1 MKRLIVALLTFC
13 IAGTLSAQIQ
23 FVQGDK
29 TNKRALTPYMIQF
42 PRNMPADRILVVE
55 PHLNGFGSDFS
66 KGNVKYIKVRSCDM
80 DWKDEKV
87 TEIANTKKYTIQTS
101 FCSGDKLHVI
111 VEKNNRDSLII
122 RHVALDLSTLD
133 IVTDTA
139 IVRYQYGSDEFGL
152 ATVEHSP
159 DGQKYA
165 LVYTICDDYKNVS
178 MAKAHL
184 FDENMNCQWQK
195 VLEFGDVNHVIVTD
209 KGEVVTAAIGYLPDK
224 EEESIFRFNVAD
236 AGGVAYGT
244 LNTKYDLSS
253 MALLNYV
260 DGKVLITALEGEGRN
275 RKFHAVHSFVFD
287 IPFGVLLSG
296 QRHAFTKD
304 DIRVFENE
312 DADDNVDTTTDYL
325 QALDYCTTPQGGAV
339 LYNRSWTFEVRDYRT
354 GAVNSTTYC
363 LGMLLFQVDMKGN
376 FVTITPIRQNNQYAN
391 RPRVGAD
398 MQLHGNKLYVITN
411 ESKEET
417 DEYTPTEPAK
427 RSHRLLK
434 ANTSLAIYSITP
446 NGQVA
451 KQMLEK
457 KKNALVHTPLYKSA
471 GEKYFFLTGGQ
482 FPQISYIILP

>member
-1 MKRLIVALLTFC
+1 M
-13 IAGTLSAQIQ
+13 SAQIQ

-29 TNKRALTPYMIQF
+29 ANKKAYNPPLIQF
-42 PRNMPADRILVVE
+42 PCNMPADRILVVE
-55 PHLNGFGSDFS
+55 PHLSSFS
-66 KGNVKYIKVRSCDM
+66 AGVVNNNVKSLKVRSCDIN
-80 DWKDEKV
+80 WKDEKV
-87 TEIANTKKYTIQTS
+87 TEIPNTKKYEIQAS
-101 FCSGDKLHVI
+101 FCAADKLHVI

-139 IVRYQYGSDEFGL
+139 IVRYQYGSDEFGF

-159 DGQKYA
+159 DGQKHA
-165 LVYTICDDYKNVS
+165 LVYTICDDYKKVS

-195 VLEFGDVNHVIVTD
+195 VLEFGDVNRVIVTD
-209 KGEVVTAAIGYLPDK
+209 SGEVVTAAIGYLPDK
-224 EEESIFRFNVAD
+224 EDESIFRFNVAN

-260 DGKVLITALEGEGRN
+260 DGKVLITALDGEGRN
-275 RKFHAVHSFVFD
+275 RKFTAVRSFVFD
-287 IPFGVLLSG
+287 IPFGVLLSE
-296 QRHAFTKD
+296 QRHAFSKD
-304 DIRVFENE
+304 DVRCFENE
-312 DADDNVDTTTDYL
+312 EADDDVDTTTDYL

-376 FVTITPIRQNNQYAN
+376 FVAVTPIRQNNQYAN
-391 RPRVGAD
+391 RPKVGAD
-398 MQLHGNKLYVITN
+398 VQLHGNKLYVITN

-417 DEYTPTEPAK
+417 DEYTPTVPAK
-427 RSHRLLK
+427 RSRSLIK
-434 ANTSLAIYSITP
+434 ANTSLSIYSISP

-457 KKNALVHTPLYKSA
+457 KENALIHTPLVKSA
-471 GEKYFFLTGGQ
+471 GEKYYFLTGGQ
-482 FPQISYIILP
+482 FPQISHITLP